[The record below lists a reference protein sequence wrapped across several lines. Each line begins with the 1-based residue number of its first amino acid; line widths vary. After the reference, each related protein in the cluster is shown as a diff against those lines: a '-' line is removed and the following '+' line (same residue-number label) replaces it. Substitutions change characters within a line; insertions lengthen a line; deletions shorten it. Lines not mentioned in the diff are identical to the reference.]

1 MYKHTLYTIF
11 TAAVM
16 SSVITFSLPYNS
28 AQAHIDAGIGVSLP
42 SSKGYTLAGD
52 VCASASVG
60 SFTMEASAEQKRN
73 KLCITFIISNDTD
86 SEISFDHRSGQS
98 YDAVIFDK
106 KGNELWRW
114 SDGMAFTQALRT
126 ESIPVGKSAVFKAE
140 IPKEKWKDI
149 RDKARFVK
157 IYIADTPY
165 SIALRLPEEQIRHD
179 GSHIGIGIGIG
190 THHDW

>member
-11 TAAVM
+11 TAAVL
-16 SSVITFSLPYNS
+16 SSVITFALPYKS

-42 SSKGYTLAGD
+42 SGKGSTLAGD

-60 SFTMEASAEQKRN
+60 SFTMEASTEQKRN
-73 KLCITFIISNDTD
+73 KLFITFIINNDTD
-86 SEISFDHRSGQS
+86 SEILFDHRSGQS

-106 KGNELWRW
+106 KGSELWRW